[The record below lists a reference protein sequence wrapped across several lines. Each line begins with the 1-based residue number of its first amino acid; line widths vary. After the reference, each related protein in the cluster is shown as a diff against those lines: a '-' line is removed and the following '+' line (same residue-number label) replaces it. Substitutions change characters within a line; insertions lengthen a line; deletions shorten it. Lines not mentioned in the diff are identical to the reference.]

1 MPEAFAV
8 YKNRVTWGKRLC
20 AWLREEKGEEAGCK
34 GDGEDGEKKE
44 EYPFNARSGE
54 GGTCPFA

>member
-8 YKNRVTWGKRLC
+8 YKNRVTWGTRLC
-20 AWLREEKGEEAGCK
+20 AWLREERGAGEGC
-34 GDGEDGEKKE
+34 EKEGVDEKSE
-44 EYPFNARSGE
+44 KQCPLDTRRGE